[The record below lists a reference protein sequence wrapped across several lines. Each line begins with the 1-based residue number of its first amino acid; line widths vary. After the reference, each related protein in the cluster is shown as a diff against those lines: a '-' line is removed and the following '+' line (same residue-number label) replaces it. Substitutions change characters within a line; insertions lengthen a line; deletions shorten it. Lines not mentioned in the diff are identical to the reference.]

1 MKLLRYLLSHG
12 ILLLLLVA
20 LAFAYYYRAQL
31 FSSDINARIDG
42 VVNKSLAWTEVF
54 ADKRSTTS
62 PSMEQPQASSP
73 EVNNI
78 ESPTAEPSMPV
89 PVTARQDQDVVI
101 SQEMGE
107 QQSEQA
113 NEQAAEQEALP
124 TPAAEPATSTAMANT
139 DESSTEQA
147 AVEPVNDQT
156 AAANPQLDLLN
167 QARIAFQSGKA
178 DESIKL
184 YEELRELNPSD
195 PNVHGELG
203 NVLYAQGKWQQA
215 GEAYYE
221 AATRLLEQ
229 GQGGQVQYL
238 YRIIQGLDQE
248 SAEKL
253 RSRLGQ

>member
-1 MKLLRYLLSHG
+1 MKLLRYLFSHG

-31 FSSDINARIDG
+31 FSPEINGRIDA

-54 ADKRSTTS
+54 ADKRSANS
-62 PSMEQPQASSP
+62 ESAEQPQASSP
-73 EVNNI
+73 EVSNI
-78 ESPTAEPSMPV
+78 ESPAAEPSMPV
-89 PVTARQDQDVVI
+89 PANAMQDQDVVI
-101 SQEMGE
+101 VQEMSE
-107 QQSEQA
+107 QQPEQA
-113 NEQAAEQEALP
+113 DVQTAEQEALP
-124 TPAAEPATSTAMANT
+124 TPAAEPATSTAMTNT
-139 DESSTEQA
+139 DESSTAQA
-147 AVEPVNDQT
+147 AAEPANDQA
-156 AAANPQLDLLN
+156 AAANSQADLLN
-167 QARIAFQSGKA
+167 QARTAFQTGKA
-178 DESIKL
+178 DESIKR

-215 GEAYYE
+215 GKAYYE
-221 AATRLLEQ
+221 AASRLLEQ

-238 YRIIQGLDQE
+238 YRVIQGLDQE

>member
-20 LAFAYYYRAQL
+20 LAFAYYYRARL
-31 FSSDINARIDG
+31 FSADINARIDG

-54 ADKRSTTS
+54 ADKRSATS
-62 PSMEQPQASSP
+62 PSMEQPQTSSP
-73 EVNNI
+73 QASNI
-78 ESPTAEPSMPV
+78 ESPTAESSMPV
-89 PVTARQDQDVVI
+89 PATARQDQDVVVT
-101 SQEMGE
+101 QDMG
-107 QQSEQA
+107 QPPSAQA
-113 NEQAAEQEALP
+113 NEPAAEQEAIP
-124 TPAAEPATSTAMANT
+124 TPAAEPAAPTAMANT
-139 DESSTEQA
+139 DESSTAQA
-147 AVEPVNDQT
+147 AAEPENDQA

-184 YEELRELNPSD
+184 YEELRELNPDD
-195 PNVHGELG
+195 PNVYGELG

-221 AATRLLEQ
+221 AASRLLDK